1 MAVFIQIEI
10 VERPGQTKEVWRR
23 AKILREW
30 RFQMKILIWGYLSH
44 ETTKQTLKQ
53 ILGQV

>member
-44 ETTKQTLKQ
+44 ETTKQTLKR